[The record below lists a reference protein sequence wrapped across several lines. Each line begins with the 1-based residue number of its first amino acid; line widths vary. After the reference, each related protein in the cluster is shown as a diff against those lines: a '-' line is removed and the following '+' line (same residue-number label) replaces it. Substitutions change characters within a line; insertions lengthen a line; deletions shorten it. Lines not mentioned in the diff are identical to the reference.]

1 MGYERFYQDAY
12 AQAKDA
18 LEKVSNMAD
27 VVILPGDIFDKR
39 APKPEVIAQAINLFR
54 ELSKNNW
61 KAKVIEFKG
70 FNGGKAYT
78 NIPVIAIPGTHER
91 TSEGK
96 ENVLNLLA
104 LAGLVIDLSEASVLI
119 ELNNEKVAISGLGG
133 ISDERVKEYIKSIN
147 FKPVENIFNIFIF
160 HQNIYELLPFD
171 TNAMHYDDLPVGFD
185 LYVDGHI
192 HNMMEAK
199 VHGKPFL
206 IPGSTVLTQLKE
218 SEVGKKGFILF
229 DTQYNSY
236 KFIEIN
242 SRNFKIINILI
253 NNATPE
259 SFMKICE
266 SKIEESLKNESN
278 PIIKVKLDGTI
289 ADDYSII
296 DMPIQ
301 SMIRKFS
308 KDSVIEFDTSRI
320 KSKSS
325 EEKIDELRHGNLE
338 GISIKEL
345 GMKMFINKLNELKF
359 DEKFDPSK
367 LFEILTIDESK
378 EKVIKH
384 ASEFLQFE

>member
-1 MGYERFYQDAY
+1 
-12 AQAKDA
+12 
-18 LEKVSNMAD
+18 MAD